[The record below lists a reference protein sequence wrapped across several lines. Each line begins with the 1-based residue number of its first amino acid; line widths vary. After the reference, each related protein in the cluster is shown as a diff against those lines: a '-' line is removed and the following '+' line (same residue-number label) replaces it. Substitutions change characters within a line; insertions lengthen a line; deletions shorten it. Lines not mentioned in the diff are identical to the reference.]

1 MRLLV
6 HTRRAA
12 GEQHEEECQEE
23 SDGAGENGPDAGGE
37 VGMAAASVLVDV
49 VPDNDEEGKIAGH
62 DNQRD
67 DEGYGGNERCKEGA
81 AES

>member
-6 HTRRAA
+6 HTSRAA
-12 GEQHEEECQEE
+12 GEQHKEECQEK
-23 SDGAGENGPDAGGE
+23 SDGAGEDGPDAGGE
-37 VGMAAASVLVDV
+37 VGMAAATVLVDV

-62 DNQRD
+62 DDQPD
-67 DEGYGGNERCKEGA
+67 DEGYGSNEGCKEGA